1 MAVVV
6 MAVVVVAMVVVAM
19 VVVAMVVVAVVVV
32 AMVVVAM
39 VVVTMI
45 AVEFFFQLSFRRQQA
60 PSLVGQFTLQR
71 SNLVF
76 DAHQRFRHATL
87 GHNAKWICRR
97 DEVVIGQTKFSI
109 RSGVTRRPIKLL
121 GVELHAEGVL

>member
-1 MAVVV
+1 
-6 MAVVVVAMVVVAM
+6 MVVVAM

-32 AMVVVAM
+32 AMVVVT
-39 VVVTMI
+39 VTMI